1 MCWILFKYRHEMLEY
16 GVFLI
21 HERLL
26 MPACQS

>member
-1 MCWILFKYRHEMLEY
+1 MCRILCKYRHEMLEY
-16 GVFLI
+16 GVSLI